1 MRLSAHGLRTCI
13 FIAILILAAT
23 IIGCD
28 VAVPDRPEKVF
39 VSEPGRFEVIFPGEP
54 EVVSRSL
61 EFDSEPITLH
71 TYTVQT
77 GRPTARY
84 SVFYFEISGAV
95 ETPTEAF
102 DLMLDGGLEEVR
114 GYELD
119 GKDILFGGHPGRIVR
134 AATPDG
140 SFMKVQFIHTGSRVY
155 QVMAYFPSEGR
166 SPEETA
172 SSSEPLADRFVNSFK
187 LSPS

>member
-1 MRLSAHGLRTCI
+1 MRLSAHGLRKG
-13 FIAILILAAT
+13 ILITILALATT

-28 VAVPDRPEKVF
+28 VAVPGRPEKVF
-39 VSEPGRFEVIFPGEP
+39 VSEPGRFEVIFPSEP

-84 SVFYFEISGAV
+84 SVVYFDISGAV
-95 ETPTEAF
+95 ETPAEAF
-102 DLMLDGGLEEVR
+102 DLMTEGGLEEVR

-119 GKDILFGGHPGRIVR
+119 RKDLLFG
-134 AATPDG
+134 
-140 SFMKVQFIHTGSRVY
+140 
-155 QVMAYFPSEGR
+155 
-166 SPEETA
+166 
-172 SSSEPLADRFVNSFK
+172 
-187 LSPS
+187 